1 MLFIFITKVNHILR
15 LENDIM
21 NAFENHIAYTIR
33 RVFFYLMFPNGR
45 GDLYKFS
52 YRYIFWCGK
61 KKKGFQ
67 GAHETLYEKEI
78 Y

>member
-33 RVFFYLMFPNGR
+33 RGFFFYLMFPNRR

-52 YRYIFWCGK
+52 YRYIFCRGK
-61 KKKGFQ
+61 KKKRISRGP
-67 GAHETLYEKEI
+67 
-78 Y
+78 